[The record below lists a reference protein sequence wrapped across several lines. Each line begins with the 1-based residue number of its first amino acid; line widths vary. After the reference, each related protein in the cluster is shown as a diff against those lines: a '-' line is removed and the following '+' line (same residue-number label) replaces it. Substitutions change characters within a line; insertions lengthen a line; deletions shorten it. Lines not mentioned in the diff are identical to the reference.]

1 MKDRAKDDILRKKDF
16 TKKSNSYKMSNKRE
30 KEKEEQRQQ
39 NWEEQHIQKFDATN
53 NYAPERNRFES
64 QLLCCCW

>member
-39 NWEEQHIQKFDATN
+39 NWEEQHIQKFDATVRTR
-53 NYAPERNRFES
+53 APKRCVR
-64 QLLCCCW
+64 L